1 MTFMN
6 AGTTTSAQMPGTGFV
21 AHILGAISQT
31 VANFRAARAI
41 DLAAAELHAM
51 NDHMLRDIGVSR
63 SEISHAVRY
72 GR

>member
-1 MTFMN
+1 M
-6 AGTTTSAQMPGTGFV
+6 SA
-21 AHILGAISQT
+21 LSQT
-31 VANFRAARAI
+31 VANYRAARAI
-41 DLAAAELHAM
+41 DLAVAELHGM